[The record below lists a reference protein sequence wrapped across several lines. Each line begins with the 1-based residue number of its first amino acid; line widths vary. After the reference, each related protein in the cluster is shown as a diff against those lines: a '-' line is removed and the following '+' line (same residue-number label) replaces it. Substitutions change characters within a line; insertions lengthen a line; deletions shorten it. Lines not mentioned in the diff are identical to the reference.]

1 MSTDTKKLLEI
12 IVANNDNYVREL
24 YRMIAN
30 KCINIMIFL
39 HDINLQSSEQS
50 PQKQKILELLDLAL
64 SANVLYT

>member
-50 PQKQKILELLDLAL
+50 PQKQKILEFLDLAL

>member
-1 MSTDTKKLLEI
+1 MLTDTKKLLEI

-50 PQKQKILELLDLAL
+50 PQKQKILEFLDLAL